1 MFSRPG
7 IERAVLSLALRDD
20 NILSQLINENIQAK
34 HFSIKGNSIIYNIIL
49 HLKFNLNIEKL
60 DAMLMYSTVKDE
72 KAKPLIIFVD
82 DDFETLDLIDIYLKR
97 DYTYESF
104 SGPREAVFFL
114 NHHTPEIVFVDCKIH
129 TMKALTF
136 MEIVRTGAGNENV
149 PFVLVGTEEELEEF
163 NLDYL
168 PEYVI
173 GKLKRPVAR
182 KELMEFI
189 TKVTSKKEEE

>member
-1 MFSRPG
+1 MQPD
-7 IERAVLSLALRDD
+7 VV
-20 NILSQLINENIQAK
+20 
-34 HFSIKGNSIIYNIIL
+34 Y
-49 HLKFNLNIEKL
+49 
-60 DAMLMYSTVKDE
+60 DAYKSVKDE
-72 KAKPLIIFVD
+72 KAKPLIVVVD

>member
-1 MFSRPG
+1 MNNYLKELKEFLQSKE
-7 IERAVLSLALRDD
+7 IIDNEERYT
-20 NILSQLINENIQAK
+20 LIENIK
-34 HFSIKGNSIIYNIIL
+34 K
-49 HLKFNLNIEKL
+49 
-60 DAMLMYSTVKDE
+60 
-72 KAKPLIIFVD
+72 
-82 DDFETLDLIDIYLKR
+82 DLIDIYLKR

-114 NHHTPEIVFVDCKIH
+114 NHHTPEVVFVDCKIH